1 MEELKQIQ
9 KFDLSKESK
18 SLLGGFYSE
27 LITIDG
33 KADLTSQTYCFSVE
47 IFLFYLEENNI
58 NVKDAT
64 IKDIILFF
72 VSRQN
77 FGVQSLTISKD
88 ISALRSFGNYLVRMG
103 IWQENIALDLDKPKN
118 VHNIPKV
125 LDVEQVDLL
134 LGSIDT
140 STPLGIRDRSLYEM
154 IYSCGLR
161 ISEVSNL
168 LLSNV
173 HFEENIILVNGKG
186 SKERIVPFGQVAE
199 FWLKKWLEVRPSIV
213 LNKNVPTVYVNYK
226 GEQYSR
232 KGIWK
237 RFQELE
243 ALSGVEAKVHT
254 LRHSFATHLLAGGA
268 DLRTVQ
274 ELLGHSDLAT
284 TQIYT
289 HVDET
294 MLHAFHNEFMEQC
307 VLKNAEEWK

>member
-161 ISEVSNL
+161 ISEISSL
-168 LLSNV
+168 LISNV
-173 HFEENIILVNGKG
+173 HFDEKIILVNGKG
-186 SKERIVPFGQVAE
+186 RKERIIPFGDVAE
-199 FWLKKWLEVRPSIV
+199 FWLKKWLEVRPQFVGDKS
-213 LNKNVPTVYVNYK
+213 VPTVYVNYK
-226 GEQYSR
+226 GEPYSR

-237 RFQELE
+237 RFQEIE

-294 MLHAFHNEFMEQC
+294 MLHQFHNEFMEQHI
-307 VLKNAEEWK
+307 LQK